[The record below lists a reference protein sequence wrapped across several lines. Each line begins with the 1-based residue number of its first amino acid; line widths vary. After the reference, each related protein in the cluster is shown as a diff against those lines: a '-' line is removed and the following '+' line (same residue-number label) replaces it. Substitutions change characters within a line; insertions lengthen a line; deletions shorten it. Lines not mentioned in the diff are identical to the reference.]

1 MSDFALQ
8 LISSAAVSALLTGA
22 LIWLTKSV
30 IAERLKHAI
39 KSEYDEKL
47 ETHKAQLKA
56 KSDVESERLRAQ
68 LSIAATEHQVRF
80 LRLHEERAL
89 VIAKLYKLLAKV
101 QWECTRYV
109 GPKEWMVEEPLDVRL
124 SSIDRQQSREATF
137 EAMVSCYRYLDS
149 HRIYLPYETGQT
161 LDNLVRQI
169 WVRVEQTS
177 GYVRGAEIPSLN
189 ISYQEA
195 YESQKDSLEYINNQF
210 LQARRALE
218 VELRLILGDPQ
229 K

>member
-1 MSDFALQ
+1 MTNFALQ

-30 IAERLKHAI
+30 IAERLKNAI

-56 KSDVESERLRAQ
+56 KSDVESERLRAE

-89 VIAKLYKLLAKV
+89 VIAKLYKLFAKV

-109 GPKEWMVEEPLDVRL
+109 GPREWMVEEPLDVRL
-124 SSIDRQQSREATF
+124 SGIDRLQSRKATF

-149 HRIYLPYETGQT
+149 HRIYLPYGTGQT
-161 LDNLVRQI
+161 LDNLIRQI

-177 GYVRGAEIPSLN
+177 AYVRGAEIPSLN
-189 ISYQEA
+189 INYQEA
-195 YESQKDSLEYINNQF
+195 YESQKDTLEYINNQF

-218 VELRLILGDPQ
+218 VDLRHILGDS
-229 K
+229 